1 MCVLSFFPGEQYC
14 LTVPC
19 VTAAA
24 SMLTSL
30 DMSVNPCNDF
40 YQYACGGWVRSNPIP
55 DGRSMWGT
63 FGKLE
68 QKNQLVVKNVLGQY
82 SYYLYLGLKIIIVF
96 YLEIGV
102 VTIDSVRSKFFT
114 YGIFHHSLTK

>member
-1 MCVLSFFPGEQYC
+1 MYILLFVPDEQYC

-24 SMLTSL
+24 SILSSL
-30 DMSVNPCNDF
+30 DMNVNPCDNF

-55 DGRSMWGT
+55 DGKSMWGT

-68 QKNQLVVKNVLGQY
+68 QKNQLVVKNVLGLY
-82 SYYLYLGLKIIIVF
+82 FYYLYLF
-96 YLEIGV
+96 YLLS
-102 VTIDSVRSKFFT
+102 T
-114 YGIFHHSLTK
+114 